1 MSAQDKAKQLVEKY
15 YNLFSIQLENEIS
28 MMEAK
33 RCALLAVQE
42 IILQQDYIDTYIAD
56 LKGALNPNLKYWL
69 QVKTEIEKI

>member
-1 MSAQDKAKQLVEKY
+1 MNAKDKAKYLVEKY

-28 MMEAK
+28 IIEAK
-33 RCALLAVQE
+33 RCALVAVQE
-42 IILQQDYIDTYIAD
+42 IILQWDYIDTYIAD

>member
-1 MSAQDKAKQLVEKY
+1 MSPQDKAKQLVEKY

-42 IILQQDYIDTYIAD
+42 IILQWDYIDTYIAD

-69 QVKTEIEKI
+69 QVKTEIEKL

>member
-42 IILQQDYIDTYIAD
+42 IILQWDYIDTYIAD

-69 QVKTEIEKI
+69 QVKTEIEKL

>member
-1 MSAQDKAKQLVEKY
+1 MNAQDKAKQLVEKY

-42 IILQQDYIDTYIAD
+42 IILQWDYIDTYIAD

>member
-42 IILQQDYIDTYIAD
+42 IILQWDYIDTYIAD

>member
-1 MSAQDKAKQLVEKY
+1 MTPQDKAKQLVEKY

-42 IILQQDYIDTYIAD
+42 IILQWDYIDTYIAD

-69 QVKTEIEKI
+69 QVKTEIEKL

>member
-1 MSAQDKAKQLVEKY
+1 MSPQDKAKQLVEKY

-42 IILQQDYIDTYIAD
+42 IILQWDYIDTYIAD

-69 QVKTEIEKI
+69 QVKTEIEKM